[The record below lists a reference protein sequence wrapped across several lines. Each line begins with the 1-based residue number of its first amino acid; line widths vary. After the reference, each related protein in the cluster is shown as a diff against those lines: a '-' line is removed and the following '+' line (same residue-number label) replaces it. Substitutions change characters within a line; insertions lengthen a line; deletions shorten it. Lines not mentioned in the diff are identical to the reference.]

1 VSGSETSSLRGRA
14 GSIALGCLALLAL
27 DAFFLRW
34 VWEHFELWGIWD
46 WDYQQV
52 LLESARRAV
61 VDHGQLPLWNPY
73 LGGGVSLAGNT
84 LNHVWGPSFL
94 PVLLFGTATGVKLCL
109 PIYVIVGQLGM
120 ARLARARGLGPL
132 AALFAAALFML
143 GGVFAQRLT
152 HGHFEWIAIAWMP
165 HVLASLHHAS
175 ERLELRPVALGG
187 LAFAFLFLDGG
198 PYQFAFFSLFA
209 GAYAVVLAIQAGRLR
224 PVWAVAALGV
234 VGASLAALKLFPV
247 YEMVSRFPRPTDA
260 VNFYGAPFVPTAGE
274 ILQQMFLSRDQG
286 HDPSRWMP
294 YVLNVGCYVG
304 WVPLLL
310 AAWGAATNLR
320 RNLPWLA
327 LATLF
332 LWIVM
337 GPASPV
343 DAWAVLHEL
352 PFLSSLRVPARFNVY
367 LLMLI
372 ALMAGEGLQRWVR
385 GGAAGSRRAVIAAA
399 LVALVAA
406 DLAWVNGQ
414 TLRVAFSVPPME
426 LPRRERFEQYR
437 VSPYLDR
444 YRDTALYEL
453 HPNWPSSSF
462 PAVLEN
468 RGVIR
473 SYRTL
478 RTPSHAVAFDD
489 PGYAGEVLMVGQPP
503 SALTATEVTPNRL
516 SVRTDGRAGTV
527 VFNVNHDGGWR
538 AADAGTPDP
547 FARGGLLAVELA
559 AGTTHAALVYRPAS
573 FVWGATWSGLSVV
586 ALALMGLRARRG
598 RRRSDAGA

>member
-1 VSGSETSSLRGRA
+1 MSGSETSSSRGRL
-14 GSIALGCLALLAL
+14 GPIALGCLALLAL
-27 DAFFLRW
+27 DAIFLRW
-34 VWEHFELWGIWD
+34 IWQHFELWGIWD

-52 LLESARRAV
+52 LLEAARTAV
-61 VDHGQLPLWNPY
+61 IDHGQLPLWNPF

-109 PIYVIVGQLGM
+109 PLYLLIGQWGM
-120 ARLARARGLGPL
+120 GRLARARGLGSL
-132 AALFAAALFML
+132 AAFFAAALFTL

-165 HVLASLHHAS
+165 HVLASLHRAG

-224 PVWAVAALGV
+224 PLIAVAALGV

-274 ILQQMFLSRDQG
+274 ILQQMFVSREQG

-310 AAWGAATNLR
+310 AAAGALTNLR
-320 RNLPWLA
+320 RNVPWLA
-327 LATLF
+327 LGSVF

-367 LLMLI
+367 LLILI
-372 ALMAGEGLQRWVR
+372 ALLAGEGLQRWVR
-385 GGAAGSRRAVIAAA
+385 GGAAGSRRGVFAVA
-399 LVALVAA
+399 LVALVAI
-406 DLAWVNGQ
+406 DLAWVNGE
-414 TLRVAFSVPPME
+414 TFKVAFSVPPME
-426 LPRRERFEQYR
+426 LQRQERFSQYK

-453 HPNWPSSSF
+453 HPNWPSASF
-462 PAVLEN
+462 PAALEN

-473 SYRTL
+473 SYRTV
-478 RTPSHAVAFDD
+478 RTPSHAAAFDA
-489 PGYAGEVLMVGQPP
+489 PGYLGEVVMVGEPLG
-503 SALTATEVTPNRL
+503 ALTTTEVTPNHL
-516 SVRTDGRAGTV
+516 LVETDGRAGTV
-527 VFNVNHDGGWR
+527 VFNVNHDDGWR

-547 FARGGLLAVELA
+547 VARGGLVAVELA
-559 AGTTHAALVYRPAS
+559 AGATHAALVYRPAS
-573 FVWGATWSGLSVV
+573 FLWGAAWSGLSAV
-586 ALALMGLRARRG
+586 ALVILGIRAS
-598 RRRSDAGA
+598 RRRRAGREA